1 MESVVIR
8 PAKTSDRPALR
19 LAIIELQEFERRLH
33 GTRRSG
39 EEVANAYLDW
49 MLRQAAE
56 GGAVLVAETDGMVIG
71 FVAGWIE
78 RTDSIAETADS
89 NRVGYISDICV
100 LPSHPGQGI
109 AGQLLDNIS
118 KQLGAAGV
126 TRIRIGS
133 LADNRS
139 ARASYERAGFV
150 PYEVVYEKVISKIM
164 VQNS

>member
-1 MESVVIR
+1 MKSVVIR

-33 GTRRSG
+33 GTRRPG

-56 GGAVLVAETDGMVIG
+56 GGAVLVAEIDGMVIG

-78 RTDSIAETADS
+78 RTDNIAETADS

-100 LPSHPGQGI
+100 LPSHRGQGI

-139 ARASYERAGFV
+139 ARSSYERAGFV
-150 PYEVVYEKVISKIM
+150 PYEVVYEKVISEIR
-164 VQNS
+164 VRNS